1 MTGMSRRPSGRNPK
15 GALVRVSG
23 LRLRGRIG
31 MPFTGSDNYC
41 VFMTNPPGLFGA
53 PGRYTPRCN
62 FEISRS
68 REAHTR
74 DAQPRYVPRRPPSR
88 ATGTGK
94 HDTSIGRMQC
104 VRGGDGG
111 NKLADAVAEV
121 SAKAKEI
128 FGEESALVD
137 LGKPAVCSWSD
148 EQLPLLRLELE
159 NPAHIAQ
166 VLARVHHQ

>member
-1 MTGMSRRPSGRNPK
+1 M
-15 GALVRVSG
+15 
-23 LRLRGRIG
+23 
-31 MPFTGSDNYC
+31 
-41 VFMTNPPGLFGA
+41 
-53 PGRYTPRCN
+53 
-62 FEISRS
+62 E
-68 REAHTR
+68 
-74 DAQPRYVPRRPPSR
+74 
-88 ATGTGK
+88 
-94 HDTSIGRMQC
+94 C
-104 VRGGDGG
+104 VRGGELGG
-111 NKLADAVAEV
+111 RRAETVAEV